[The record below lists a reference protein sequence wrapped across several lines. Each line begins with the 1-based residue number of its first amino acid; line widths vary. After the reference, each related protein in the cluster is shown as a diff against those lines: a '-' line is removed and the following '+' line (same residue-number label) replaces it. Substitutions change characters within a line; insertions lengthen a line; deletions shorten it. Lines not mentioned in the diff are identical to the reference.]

1 MDVAKYSCPIH
12 ALISLIAVINTQM
25 PRRNE
30 QHFADDIFKRIFFN
44 DNVWIFIKI
53 SLKFVPKGPISI
65 IPALVR
71 IMAWR
76 RSGDKPLSEPM
87 RVSLRTHICVT
98 RPQWVNDAQ
107 TWKKITWFTLITPGM
122 KKKSLVFL
130 QNSLLFLRMHVWHL
144 CIVYQSYINMSQE
157 LTYFRVCATQDHN
170 YAEGVFS
177 MHLDLYRSKRL
188 GVHLLCL
195 GWMNYNGWF
204 FLDVL
209 IRTTCNRNI

>member
-71 IMAWR
+71 IMAY
-76 RSGDKPLSEPM
+76 M
-87 RVSLRTHICVT
+87 RHS
-98 RPQWVNDAQ
+98 A
-107 TWKKITWFTLITPGM
+107 
-122 KKKSLVFL
+122 S
-130 QNSLLFLRMHVWHL
+130 
-144 CIVYQSYINMSQE
+144 MS
-157 LTYFRVCATQDHN
+157 
-170 YAEGVFS
+170 
-177 MHLDLYRSKRL
+177 
-188 GVHLLCL
+188 
-195 GWMNYNGWF
+195 
-204 FLDVL
+204 
-209 IRTTCNRNI
+209 